1 MKVKQFIPALEWLP
15 TYRSDWLKQDLFAGL
30 TVGVMLVPQGMAYAL
45 LAGMPPIYGLYGGL
59 IPLLVYAFL
68 GTSRQLSI
76 GPVAVSGLLVL
87 AGVSQLAEPFSP
99 EYIELVLLTS
109 LLVGGI
115 QMFMGI
121 FRLGIIFNFLSQPV
135 ITGFT
140 SAAAVIIVFSQIKY
154 ALGMDIPRE
163 MNILE
168 KINHLSHHLA
178 EIHWPT
184 LALCTGSML
193 LMVLLR
199 RWNRKIPGALLV
211 TALSIAMVYFFHLDR
226 YGVEIVRDVPVGL
239 PDFSIPMIKLEAMQE
254 LIPTVLSVSIIG
266 AVEIISIGMVLQKKH
281 HDHTVR
287 PNQEMLATGISKI
300 AGAFFQALPTSSSFT
315 RSAVNSESGGKT
327 GVSSMVSAILVALT
341 LILFTPLFYYLPN
354 AVLAA
359 IVLLAVRSL
368 FDWQEATRL
377 WRMYRKDF
385 YMMLITFLATLIIGI
400 AEGVLTGVLLSIG
413 IILLKAARPHSAFL
427 GRLPDTQYFR
437 NTLRFPQAQ
446 EEEGVIIFR
455 FDAPLY
461 FMNAAYFSQQMEEII
476 QSPDLR
482 LLILDASSITDM
494 DASGAETLNTVID
507 NLKSANINF
516 YICGVLGPVR
526 DLFKETGLVHKIGP
540 KNHFLTIN
548 EAVSAWNIEGKER
561 DRLWRSEAI
570 RTWGERELEDRNE

>member
-1 MKVKQFIPALEWLP
+1 MKVKQYIPALEWLP
-15 TYRSDWLKQDLFAGL
+15 NYRSDWLKNDLFAGL

-87 AGVSQLAEPFSP
+87 AGVSQLAEPFTP
-99 EYIELVLLTS
+99 HYIELVLLTS
-109 LLVGGI
+109 LLVGFF
-115 QMFMGI
+115 QLFMGV

-168 KINHLSHHLA
+168 KLTHLSRHLG

-184 LALCTGSML
+184 LLICLGGVL
-193 LMVLLR
+193 LMIGLR
-199 RWNRKIPGALLV
+199 RWNRKIPGALFV
-211 TALSIAMVYFFHLDR
+211 TALSILIVYIFRLDR
-226 YGVEIVRDVPVGL
+226 YGVDIVQDVPVGL
-239 PDFSIPMIKLEAMQE
+239 PHFSIPILGLESIKE

-266 AVEIISIGMVLQKKH
+266 AVEIISIGTVLQKKH
-281 HDHTVR
+281 RDHTVR
-287 PNQEMLATGISKI
+287 PNQEMFATGLSKI

-315 RSAVNSESGGKT
+315 RSAVNSEAGGKT
-327 GVSSMVSAILVALT
+327 GMSSVFTAILVALT
-341 LILFTPLFYYLPN
+341 LIFLTPLFYYLPN

-368 FDWQEATRL
+368 FDWQEAMRL
-377 WRMYRKDF
+377 WRVHRKDF
-385 YMMLITFLATLIIGI
+385 YMMLVTFLATLFIGI

-413 IILLKAARPHSAFL
+413 VVLLKAARPHSAIL

-461 FMNAAYFSQQMEEII
+461 FMNAAYFGQQMEEII
-476 QSPDLR
+476 KDPGLR
-482 LLILDASSITDM
+482 LVILDASSITDM
-494 DASGAETLNTVID
+494 DASGAEMLNTVVD
-507 NLKSANINF
+507 NIESANINF

-526 DLFKETGLVHKIGP
+526 DLFQETGLVEKIGP
-540 KNHFLTIN
+540 KNHFLTVN
-548 EAVSAWNIEGKER
+548 EAVKAWNTVGKER
-561 DRLWRSEAI
+561 DRQWKSEAI
-570 RTWGERELEDRNE
+570 RTWKEREIQK

>member
-1 MKVKQFIPALEWLP
+1 MKVKQLIPALEWLP
-15 TYRSDWLKQDLFAGL
+15 KYRSDWLKSDIFAGL

-87 AGVSQLAEPFSP
+87 AGVSQLAEPFSSH
-99 EYIELVLLTS
+99 YIELVLLTS
-109 LLVGGI
+109 LLVGLF
-115 QMFMGI
+115 QLFMGV

-154 ALGMDIPRE
+154 ALGLDIPRE

-168 KINHLSHHLA
+168 KLTYISQHFGS
-178 EIHWPT
+178 IHWPT
-184 LALCTGSML
+184 FAICVGGIVIMT
-193 LMVLLR
+193 LLR

-211 TALSIAMVYFFHLDR
+211 TMLGIGVVYFLRLDR
-226 YGVEIVRDVPVGL
+226 YGVDIVKDVPVGL
-239 PDFSIPMIKLEAMQE
+239 PSFSVPILSLEAMQQ

-281 HDHTVR
+281 QDHLVR
-287 PNQEMLATGISKI
+287 PNQEMLATGFSKI

-315 RSAVNSESGGKT
+315 RSAVNSEAGGKT
-327 GVSSMVSAILVALT
+327 GISSVVTVILIALT

-368 FDWQEATRL
+368 FDWKEATRL
-377 WRMYRKDF
+377 WKSYRKDF
-385 YMMLITFLATLIIGI
+385 YMMLVTFMATLFVGI

-413 IILLKAARPHSAFL
+413 VILLKAARPHSAIL

-446 EEEGVIIFR
+446 EEEGVVIFR

-461 FMNAAYFSQQMEEII
+461 FMNASYFGAQLEEII
-476 QSPDLR
+476 QAPELR
-482 LLILDASSITDM
+482 LVILDASSISDM
-494 DASGAETLNTVID
+494 DASGAEVLNTLVD
-507 NLKSANINF
+507 NLQAADINF
-516 YICGVLGPVR
+516 YMCGILGPVR
-526 DLFKETGLVHKIGP
+526 DLLKKTGMVEKIGP
-540 KNHFLTIN
+540 KNCFLTVN
-548 EAVSAWNIEGKER
+548 EAVKAWHTVGKER
-561 DRLWRSEAI
+561 DKQWKSEAI
-570 RTWGERELEDRNE
+570 RTWEER